1 MAPRLPRAGCDD
13 LAQEN
18 RQMKRIARR
27 DLRNCLVLAAL
38 SIVAYFPALASV
50 LSGGWPFVDDSMTL
64 FNIWRILGNRGF
76 EQGIVPL
83 WNPYIFCGLPF
94 FANNQNAIL
103 YPPNLVYVL
112 LPMAWAL
119 LLDALF
125 HNILLA
131 CGAYF
136 LGRVWRLS
144 RSASFVMALAFSLA
158 GGVEAHI
165 YMGHMTWHAVRA
177 FLPWE
182 LALLTLYLRSGQKR
196 WVIWMALCFALQVA
210 AGYPPLVLVSAS
222 LCLALLATWF
232 WQHRKLPQVRLP
244 HGWPRAVALFL
255 VLTSLL
261 SALFV
266 LPLAEMSR
274 QSVHGDELD
283 IGYATALSGSWTT
296 LARLIAPGIFGNNND
311 VQWSLLRAPHEEV
324 GYIGLFPLLL
334 ALAAPWLA
342 RGSTRQ
348 RPIWFLWCLLP
359 FAAAM
364 AMGRHLPL
372 YGWVFEVFPPL
383 RQTRVPARW
392 MEIFYYGAAL
402 LSGFGF
408 DFLVRYRR
416 ASEVAER
423 RVGQVF
429 GILCLLFILLVI
441 AIVLTPPASPFWMQT
456 VQSRM
461 EGKNRFSLGIA
472 EELHAAALAEA
483 LIVAAFAGA
492 TAFFWRRWR
501 LADASQQRPL
511 QLILIILIALDL
523 TGLFWRS
530 AKTASPKLLARYIF
544 MPPELTRRYNP
555 QERWNTEVSYG
566 LMNQAAT
573 HGISIFSGYDAL
585 GTKRYFQ
592 FVAGL
597 EGRFTWG
604 ALYEPSYHTPL
615 LRVAGVTH
623 TLTSPKE
630 KSPSLSRK
638 FPNYKPQFVAA
649 HGEFKL
655 WRWDGAW
662 PRAYLTRRVVSPPE
676 KNQLSALEK
685 SAEAPQIV
693 EGQLPVF
700 IRPNTFADRIGQ
712 GTMQKG
718 EGVLNWRQSFDRV
731 TFQTVA
737 DYDSVLVF
745 ADTYYPGW
753 KAFVNQKP
761 VPIER
766 VNFLFRGLVVPPG
779 ESQVEMLYE
788 PQSYRLGMFL
798 TLCGLSLLGF
808 LGAAF
813 ITKNSQA
820 KRRPELTR
828 PN

>member
-1 MAPRLPRAGCDD
+1 
-13 LAQEN
+13 
-18 RQMKRIARR
+18 
-27 DLRNCLVLAAL
+27 
-38 SIVAYFPALASV
+38 
-50 LSGGWPFVDDSMTL
+50 
-64 FNIWRILGNRGF
+64 
-76 EQGIVPL
+76 
-83 WNPYIFCGLPF
+83 
-94 FANNQNAIL
+94 
-103 YPPNLVYVL
+103 
-112 LPMAWAL
+112 
-119 LLDALF
+119 
-125 HNILLA
+125 
-131 CGAYF
+131 
-136 LGRVWRLS
+136 
-144 RSASFVMALAFSLA
+144 
-158 GGVEAHI
+158 
-165 YMGHMTWHAVRA
+165 
-177 FLPWE
+177 
-182 LALLTLYLRSGQKR
+182 
-196 WVIWMALCFALQVA
+196 
-210 AGYPPLVLVSAS
+210 
-222 LCLALLATWF
+222 
-232 WQHRKLPQVRLP
+232 
-244 HGWPRAVALFL
+244 
-255 VLTSLL
+255 
-261 SALFV
+261 
-266 LPLAEMSR
+266 
-274 QSVHGDELD
+274 
-283 IGYATALSGSWTT
+283 

-311 VQWSLLRAPHEEV
+311 VQWSILRAPHEEV

-348 RPIWFLWCLLP
+348 RPLWLLWCLLP

-416 ASEVAER
+416 AGEIAER

-429 GILCLLFILLVI
+429 GILCFFFILLVI
-441 AIVLTPPASPFWMQT
+441 AIALTPPASTFWMQT

-472 EELHAAALAEA
+472 EELQTAALAEA

-501 LADASQQRPL
+501 LADASQQRRL
-511 QLILIILIALDL
+511 QLILIILVALDL

-530 AKTASPKLLARYIF
+530 AKTASPQLLARYIF
-544 MPPELTRRYNP
+544 MPSELTRRYNP

-573 HGISIFSGYDAL
+573 HGVSIFSGYDAL

-592 FVAGL
+592 FAAGL

-638 FPNYKPQFVAA
+638 FPNYKPQLIAA
-649 HGEFKL
+649 KGEFKL
-655 WRWDGAW
+655 WRWEGAW
-662 PRAYLTRRVVSPPE
+662 PRAFLTRTIYRTPENQQLKALGKLAANRLNQPVLVAAPDAFGNVST
-676 KNQLSALEK
+676 
-685 SAEAPQIV
+685 APL
-693 EGQLPVF
+693 G
-700 IRPNTFADRIGQ
+700 
-712 GTMQKG
+712 KG
-718 EGVLNWRQSFDRV
+718 EGVLNWHQSFDRV

-753 KAFVNQKP
+753 KAFVKQKP

-779 ESQVEMLYE
+779 KSQVEMIYE

-798 TLCGLSLLGF
+798 TLCGLGLLGF

-820 KRRPELTR
+820 KRHTELTR